1 VTVGE
6 LSNAE
11 LRELLRTQ
19 RFTLRIGPFLVRLRS
34 VMPEVQAALA
44 LLYGAHEIDTGADGA
59 HFVIRVDHPGIVRR
73 FFRAQV
79 QFTIDSRQP
88 FFPLPASMAA
98 PMLEAGLNWCI
109 GKSANQ
115 FLVIHSATLERD
127 GRALLMP
134 APPGSGK
141 STLCAALV
149 ARGWRLLSDEFALV
163 DPATGML
170 VPVPR
175 PVALKDASIDVIARW
190 APDALLGP
198 SVVNNEGELV
208 AYMRPPAAS
217 VRESEVTCRPGWIVL
232 PQYVAGADTTATTMT
247 RARALM
253 HLADNSFNY
262 NFHGRLGFERLA
274 GIADRAPAVTL
285 RYSRLDEGVEAVDR
299 LARTSAP

>member
-1 VTVGE
+1 MTVGE

-11 LRELLRTQ
+11 LRGLLRTQ

-44 LLYGAHEIDTGADGA
+44 VLYCAHEIDTGADGA
-59 HFVIRVDHPGIVRR
+59 HFVIRVDHPGIARR

-79 QFTIDSRQP
+79 QFTLDSRQP

-217 VRESEVTCRPGWIVL
+217 VR
-232 PQYVAGADTTATTMT
+232 
-247 RARALM
+247 
-253 HLADNSFNY
+253 
-262 NFHGRLGFERLA
+262 
-274 GIADRAPAVTL
+274 
-285 RYSRLDEGVEAVDR
+285 
-299 LARTSAP
+299 